1 MKGARTTSRSV
12 LEELTAPEKADLLD
26 RLLAAQPQL
35 RAQAEALAVERM
47 ASDDQAEIAEEVE
60 SALRYLGIDELS
72 GRAGYRPGQGY
83 IHECEAADEILDEA
97 LEPFL
102 TDLDRRA
109 QLGLIA
115 AATRL
120 AVGILVG
127 LSRCREGGSESLLEY
142 APDFAAERAD
152 EVVNRCRQHGIVLP
166 VAELLHLAPGWAP
179 MLSRD

>member
-1 MKGARTTSRSV
+1 
-12 LEELTAPEKADLLD
+12 
-26 RLLAAQPQL
+26 
-35 RAQAEALAVERM
+35 M

-142 APDFAAERAD
+142 APDSPPNART
-152 EVVNRCRQHGIVLP
+152 R
-166 VAELLHLAPGWAP
+166 W
-179 MLSRD
+179 